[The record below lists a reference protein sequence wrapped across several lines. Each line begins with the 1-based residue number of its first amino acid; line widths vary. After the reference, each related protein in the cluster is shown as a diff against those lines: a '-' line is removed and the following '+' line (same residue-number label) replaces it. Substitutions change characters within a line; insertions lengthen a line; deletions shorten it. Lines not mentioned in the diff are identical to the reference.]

1 MMMDEMGNRT
11 LDHRA
16 CHPLEHRNEIR
27 RLVLVVVLGLVLA
40 ACSSDD
46 SADGSASVATEGP
59 AEVTSPAAQVKEKPP
74 LLPDGVDV
82 LAVPSERI
90 VPVWN
95 APASPKAMFS
105 LDTQNPMGRNT
116 PMLVDGAK
124 RRGGAA
130 WYEVLLPL
138 RPNGSS
144 GWVRGGD
151 VTLTRIDQRIDID
164 LSERLLSYY
173 VHDELKE
180 RFRVGVGTDATPTGT
195 GSFYVWVKVHY
206 ASPYQPYGIA
216 ALGLSGFSPVLS
228 EWPGGGRMAIHGT
241 SSPTDLGNAVSHGCV
256 RVLNGDLKS
265 LLGVPLGTP
274 VRITQ

>member
-1 MMMDEMGNRT
+1 M
-11 LDHRA
+11 
-16 CHPLEHRNEIR
+16 IR

-40 ACSSDD
+40 ACTS
-46 SADGSASVATEGP
+46 DGSAPVATESP
-59 AEVTSPAAQVKEKPP
+59 AEVTSPVGEVEERPP

-82 LAVPSERI
+82 LAMPSERL
-90 VPVWN
+90 VPVWKT
-95 APASPKAMFS
+95 PARPQAMFS
-105 LDTQNPMGRNT
+105 LDTQNPMGRT
-116 PMLVDGAK
+116 SPMLINGAK
-124 RRGGAA
+124 RRTGSA

-144 GWVRGGD
+144 GWVRAED
-151 VTLTRIDQRIDID
+151 VTLKRIDQRIDVD

-173 VHDELKE
+173 VHDDLKQ
-180 RFRVGVGTDATPTGT
+180 RFHVGVGTDATPTGT
-195 GSFYVWVKVHY
+195 GSFYVWVKIQY

-256 RVLNGDLKS
+256 RVYNTDLKK
-265 LLGVPLGTP
+265 LLDVPLGTP